1 MKRIAITGSSGY
13 IGQQLVAGLATRP
26 GVERILGLDIR
37 PPAETASAVFTFAH
51 CDIRNHFDSILT
63 ANQIDTAVHLAV
75 AFDPTFR
82 RSGSYSINV
91 DGTRRFL
98 ESCRRASVRRAVVL
112 SSASAYGAH
121 PDNPERLTESHPLR
135 AGPAFTYAY
144 DKRLC
149 DEVCSAFAS
158 EHPEFSLAWLRPPL
172 VFGPGVDNYVARMF
186 FKPKVVFVRGFDPPM
201 QFIDCADLCDAII
214 AVMASSVTGPLNVAP
229 DDTLTLRQ
237 LAAEFKRAPMSLPL
251 GLARGLAGLTYYL
264 GIRSINEGS
273 PGAIPYICH
282 RWVIDSSRLRNEVG
296 YACRLSS
303 IDTIR
308 TWRRD
313 IVERAARGRPLP
325 GKIRLSSS
333 ESGRG

>member
-1 MKRIAITGSSGY
+1 MRRIAITGSSGY
-13 IGQQLVAGLATRP
+13 IGQQLVQALSRFAD
-26 GVERILGLDIR
+26 VEKIAGLDIR
-37 PPAETASAVFTFAH
+37 PPTAVQPPQFSH
-51 CDIRNHFDSILT
+51 HLCDIREPFEKLLHEIG
-63 ANQIDTAVHLAV
+63 IDTAVHLAV
-75 AFDPTFR
+75 AFDPTFKR
-82 RSGSYSINV
+82 AGAYSINV

-98 ESCRRASVRRAVVL
+98 ESCRRAGVRRTVVL

-121 PDNPERLTESHPLR
+121 PDNPERLTESHLLR
-135 AGPAFTYAY
+135 AGPGFSYAY

-149 DEVCSAFAS
+149 DELCSAFAAGN
-158 EHPEFSLAWLRPPL
+158 PDMSLAWLRPPL

-186 FKPKVVFVRGFDPPM
+186 FKPKVAFVRGFDPPM
-201 QFIDCADLCDAII
+201 QFIDCGDLCDAII
-214 AVMASSVTGPLNVAP
+214 AVMASDLKGPLNVAP

-237 LAAEFKRAPMSLPL
+237 LAAEFKRAPMSLPM
-251 GLARGLAGLTYYL
+251 GLARGLAAVTYHLGL
-264 GIRSINEGS
+264 RSINEGS

-282 RWVIDSSRLRNEVG
+282 RWVVDSSRLRNEIG

-313 IVERAARGRPLP
+313 IVERAATGRPVP

-333 ESGRG
+333 EVGRG